1 MFRPSAAA
9 DNRAVR
15 TLGPAVCLP
24 LCILLASLGVQ
35 AAAFRRPPRDDLVA
49 ATALRTLLGYHVMRA
64 TEDIANH
71 TSPSVCLQGW
81 FPAPRHRRLV
91 RGALVLIGNG
101 ERLYDLGSGIRRLGK
116 QGSVGT
122 LDRLRFVLAGCPRF
136 IGAGIGDGLLRNRR
150 IDVDP
155 ARADGLA
162 VDSIVFGK
170 RRAPLDLLVTRRTY
184 APVELVSAGG
194 SIHGRSRLEAGGSPA
209 LVRRVRTAFHL
220 LTRSVRSA

>member
-1 MFRPSAAA
+1 MPSAAA

-91 RGALVLIGNG
+91 R
-101 ERLYDLGSGIRRLGK
+101 D
-116 QGSVGT
+116 
-122 LDRLRFVLAGCPRF
+122 
-136 IGAGIGDGLLRNRR
+136 RR

-194 SIHGRSRLEAGGSPA
+194 SIRGRSQLEAGGSPA
-209 LVRRVRTAFHL
+209 LVRRVRKAFHL
-220 LTRSVRSA
+220 PTRSVRSA